1 MANRRVYLQKTIS
14 LESKDIRLLH
24 LLPVYEALSYAW
36 GDPEVVRP
44 ILLDGEQMDVTINL
58 ESALRHLRFA
68 ESTRILWVDALSIN
82 QKAIVEK
89 THQVGMMDE
98 IYKQCSRVIIW
109 LDITPIPTPQ
119 FQNGPIAKARKALLV
134 QIHRGISAMPMS
146 SLTSKW
152 AFRSRLEEFVLA
164 LVQKLNNVIA
174 LFCNAGDYTH
184 FNPFVGVDFFADDK
198 HFHELPC
205 FYRRV
210 FAVGKYPFRFY
221 HTQAYQS
228 MWDGIA
234 SSFDARWWSRLWCVQ
249 EAILPREAVVRS
261 GKYEVSWDRLR
272 SAACNLIRH
281 AKTCCT
287 ESNKHMPRNFGL
299 LPDNLLVAQ
308 TQNKARGPT
317 LESRTP
323 QSMNDGNDEDL
334 GNSLDRTLRLYRYKD
349 CKDPRDK
356 VYGTLGLVD
365 RTAFDDVA
373 QALLTPDYSRS
384 LRDVFC
390 GAATAIARQSRQG
403 NLRFLTGEGFNRD
416 HSDLPSW
423 VRDLAYRPDET
434 TLWYEMERLK
444 SYDLYN
450 AWKPG
455 SDQALTDH
463 SPHVRERMLLS
474 LLGVCCND
482 EVGKVIQ
489 VAGYTSSKHAWDVI
503 GDILGWLRV
512 AGLKVPFGSRP
523 FKAPAQ
529 QAFWRTLV
537 ANLVMIEKELR
548 CQRLD
553 DGYVGVYEDW
563 LSSAISS
570 WRLGRM
576 PPLDGRFIEALHC
589 ATYGR
594 GLFVT
599 EKGNV
604 GLCHPGVKSGDEIWV
619 LKGGRVPFILRK
631 QLQSHGGHEPTRYR
645 LVGDCYLDGVMDG
658 EVFKAKPAMT
668 EILLE

>member
-24 LLPVYEALSYAW
+24 LLPGKWEEDIQCRLEVTGLHNYPVYEALSYAW

-152 AFRSRLEEFVLA
+152 AFRSRLEEF
-164 LVQKLNNVIA
+164 A

-234 SSFDARWWSRLWCVQ
+234 SSFDARWWSRLW
-249 EAILPREAVVRS
+249 
-261 GKYEVSWDRLR
+261 
-272 SAACNLIRH
+272 
-281 AKTCCT
+281 
-287 ESNKHMPRNFGL
+287 NFGL

-482 EVGKVIQ
+482 EETSWVGSV
-489 VAGYTSSKHAWDVI
+489 
-503 GDILGWLRV
+503 
-512 AGLKVPFGSRP
+512 
-523 FKAPAQ
+523 
-529 QAFWRTLV
+529 
-537 ANLVMIEKELR
+537 
-548 CQRLD
+548 
-553 DGYVGVYEDW
+553 
-563 LSSAISS
+563 
-570 WRLGRM
+570 
-576 PPLDGRFIEALHC
+576 
-589 ATYGR
+589 
-594 GLFVT
+594 
-599 EKGNV
+599 
-604 GLCHPGVKSGDEIWV
+604 
-619 LKGGRVPFILRK
+619 
-631 QLQSHGGHEPTRYR
+631 
-645 LVGDCYLDGVMDG
+645 
-658 EVFKAKPAMT
+658 
-668 EILLE
+668 